1 MGCNSTGL
9 RLDGLE
15 KPVAVLNDVA
25 GMYQQHGWGM
35 TGTWNSHIFLDDVIF
50 ASQVNALLPKEA
62 GEHL

>member
-35 TGTWNSHIFLDDVIF
+35 TGTWNSHIFF
-50 ASQVNALLPKEA
+50 R
-62 GEHL
+62 